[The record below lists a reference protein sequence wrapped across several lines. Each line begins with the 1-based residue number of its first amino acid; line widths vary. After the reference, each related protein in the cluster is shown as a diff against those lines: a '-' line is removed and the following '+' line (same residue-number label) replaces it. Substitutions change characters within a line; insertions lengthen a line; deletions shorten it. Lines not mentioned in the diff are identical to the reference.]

1 MTISG
6 FLGRHRVPTDEDVQR
21 CELYRKAFATAAI
34 ALPASALRNRLVA
47 RWVREQRTAVDL
59 RTGEDLAIAVAAG
72 IHPSRLT
79 LHADEMSDSDLR
91 VAGQLGI
98 GVIRVGAM
106 KHIESLAAVDY
117 RRQGI
122 VVCLTDGAT
131 GGFRF
136 DSLELDHAIGAIV
149 AGNRFNLV
157 GLHCDVGSHEH
168 DFVSYPAAVGQ
179 MITEM
184 DRVRRHHRVILTR
197 ICLGGGRAVP
207 MGNWAVELPA
217 LAMQIEQSLD
227 DACATL
233 RYPRPLV
240 VLSPR
245 LTMMGQ
251 SAA

>member
-6 FLGRHRVPTDEDVQR
+6 FLGRNRLPTDEDLQR
-21 CELYRKAFATAAI
+21 CELYRKSFAEAEI
-34 ALPASALRNRLVA
+34 ALPACALRNRLVA
-47 RWVREQRTAVDL
+47 RWVRDQRVAVDL
-59 RTGEDLAIAVAAG
+59 RAGEDLAIAVAAG

-79 LHADEMSDSDLR
+79 LYADGVSESDLR

-98 GVIRVGAM
+98 GVIRVGSM
-106 KHIESLAAVDY
+106 KHIESLAMVDH

-122 VVCLTDGAT
+122 VVCLTDGDT

-136 DSLELDHAIGAIV
+136 DSLELDHAVGAIMT
-149 AGNRFNLV
+149 GNRFNLV
-157 GLHCDVGSHEH
+157 GLHCDVGSREHE
-168 DFVSYPAAVGQ
+168 FISYPAAVGQ

-184 DRVRRHHRVILTR
+184 AHIQRYHRVVLTR
-197 ICLGGGRAVP
+197 VGLGGGRAVP
-207 MGNWAVELPA
+207 LGDWAVELPEVA
-217 LAMQIEQSLD
+217 TQIDESLD

-240 VLSPR
+240 VVSPG
-245 LTMMGQ
+245 LPMTGQ